1 MAAIL
6 FAGGRYGIKSEVL
19 EMRTGSEIPGEHRQ
33 GSRFLLRRRDWH
45 TREKVRVRMKRSSG
59 RAYQSIG
66 ASEQQDPLFSGE
78 MPVKSVSK
86 KELYRSRREE
96 RGHSFEIRQPFQC
109 GLLMPKRKPLVYKL
123 SDDGNWQE
131 NPGGRVILHKRLQ
144 KHLT

>member
-1 MAAIL
+1 
-6 FAGGRYGIKSEVL
+6 
-19 EMRTGSEIPGEHRQ
+19 
-33 GSRFLLRRRDWH
+33 
-45 TREKVRVRMKRSSG
+45 MKRISG
-59 RAYQSIG
+59 RAFQSIG
-66 ASEQQDPLFSGE
+66 ASERQDPLFSGE